1 MDRIKTDRRQRIDNP
16 PEIEPHRRT
25 KPMALR
31 EKLEEEL
38 KGLRATRD
46 ELRVRLHL
54 GKLDA
59 QDQWEQIEKQWQ
71 QVESKLK
78 VAGET
83 GREVAEDLG
92 EAASLAVEELKE
104 GYAKLRKLL

>member
-1 MDRIKTDRRQRIDNP
+1 
-16 PEIEPHRRT
+16 
-25 KPMALR
+25 MALR

-38 KGLRATRD
+38 KDLRTTRD

-59 QDQWEQIEKQWQ
+59 QEQWEQIEKQWQ
-71 QVESKLK
+71 KVESKLK

-92 EAASLAVEELKE
+92 EAASLAVEELKA

>member
-1 MDRIKTDRRQRIDNP
+1 MTMRERLERELEDL
-16 PEIEPHRRT
+16 RT
-25 KPMALR
+25 
-31 EKLEEEL
+31 
-38 KGLRATRD
+38 TRD

-59 QDQWEQIEKQWQ
+59 QEQWEQIEKQWQ
-71 QVESKLK
+71 HVESKLK
-78 VAGET
+78 LAGET

-92 EAASLAVEELKE
+92 EAASLAVDELKQ